1 MTGVAGPTPAHLYA
15 ECKERVEGRQVA
27 GECDTDADCV
37 ASGCSGEVCLAR
49 ANAEGLVTTCEV
61 LPCFA
66 VLTACG
72 CIEGSCS
79 WSVGGAEPLPGS
91 APVSLPP
98 R

>member
-1 MTGVAGPTPAHLYA
+1 M
-15 ECKERVEGRQVA
+15 A

-37 ASGCSGEVCLAR
+37 ATGCSGEVCLAR

-61 LPCFA
+61 LPCFG
-66 VLTACG
+66 VLEACG

-79 WSVGGAEPLPGS
+79 WSVGAAEPPPGS